1 VQAASGEI
9 EEKGEQIMNES
20 LSPVACEAL
29 PEASQ
34 HTHRFKFTGDASE
47 YFGIWIVN
55 LFLSIVTLGIYSPWA
70 KVRKKRY
77 FYGHT
82 WVADSNF
89 EYHGNPIAILKGRI
103 IALLALAF
111 YSGAGYYSPRVAQ
124 GILIVLAL
132 LAPWLIARSMAF
144 NAFNSSYREIRF
156 HFKASYRDVLMAIW
170 PFIAMAIGFF
180 FLPQPS
186 FDEEHMPTPAEWAV
200 VFLPLLVVLLIY
212 PYIMGAIKRLQ
223 VNHSSYGSTPL
234 AISATIGQ
242 FYRLYIVAF
251 AIAILGLFVLI
262 LTIATMAFIPIIGW
276 VAIPFVYLFF
286 GALYMGYLR
295 SRVTNLTFSSTTLGG
310 RVQFISSM
318 MPMSLAKIYFINLV
332 VISFT
337 LGLMIPW
344 AAVRVAR
351 YRASVLAL
359 ESSGDLDSFVAEIG
373 QQVAATGEEMGE
385 FFDVDLSL

>member
-1 VQAASGEI
+1 MSESMLPQAD
-9 EEKGEQIMNES
+9 
-20 LSPVACEAL
+20 EAL
-29 PEASQ
+29 PQAAQ
-34 HTHRFKFTGDASE
+34 RMHHQFTFTGDESE

-55 LFLSIVTLGIYSPWA
+55 LLLSIVTLGIYSPWA
-70 KVRKKRY
+70 KVRRKRY

-103 IALLALAF
+103 IALLALAL
-111 YSGAGYYSPRVAQ
+111 YSGAGYYSPKTAQ
-124 GILIVLAL
+124 GVLVILAL

-156 HFKASYRDVLMAIW
+156 HFKASYQDIFKAIW
-170 PFIAMAIGFF
+170 PFIVMAIVLF
-180 FLPQPS
+180 FLPQYRPEEKRMPS
-186 FDEEHMPTPAEWAV
+186 AIEWV
-200 VFLPLLVVLLIY
+200 VIFLPMLLVLLVY

-223 VNHSSYGSTPL
+223 VNHSSYGNAPL

-242 FYRLYIVAF
+242 FYKLYFIAF
-251 AIAILGLFVLI
+251 AIALGGVIVLGV
-262 LTIATMAFIPIIGW
+262 TIAILVFIPIIGW
-276 VAIPFVYLFF
+276 MAIPFVYLFF
-286 GALYMGYLR
+286 GALYTGYLR
-295 SRVTNLTFSSTTLGG
+295 SRVTNLTFNSTTLGDG
-310 RVQFISSM
+310 VKFISIM
-318 MPMSLAKIYFINLV
+318 TPMSLAKIYFVNLV
-332 VISFT
+332 VISFS

-351 YRASVLAL
+351 YRASVMVL
-359 ESSGDLDSFVAEIG
+359 ESAGDLDTFVAEVG

>member
-1 VQAASGEI
+1 
-9 EEKGEQIMNES
+9 MNES
-20 LSPVACEAL
+20 LSTLAGEPQ
-29 PEASQ
+29 PETTQPA
-34 HTHRFKFTGDASE
+34 HPFKFTGDASE

-103 IALLALAF
+103 IALLALAL
-111 YSGAGYYSPRVAQ
+111 YSGASYYSPRTAQ
-124 GILIVLAL
+124 GIFIVLAL

-144 NAFNSSYREIRF
+144 NAYYSSYREIRF
-156 HFKASYRDVLMAIW
+156 HFKARYQDVFVAIW
-170 PFIAMAIGFF
+170 PIIAMAIGFF
-180 FLPQPS
+180 LLPQ
-186 FDEEHMPTPAEWAV
+186 FNFEEKRPPTPAEWAIM
-200 VFLPLLVVLLIY
+200 FLPLLVVALIY
-212 PYIMGAIKRLQ
+212 PYVLGAIKRLQ
-223 VNHSSYGSTPL
+223 VNHASYGRAPM
-234 AISATIGQ
+234 AISASIGQ
-242 FYRLYIVAF
+242 FYRLYLIAY
-251 AIAILGLFVLI
+251 AIAVVGMLALAASI
-262 LTIATMAFIPIIGW
+262 MALVFIPVIGW
-276 VAIPFVYLFF
+276 LTIPFVYLFF
-286 GALYMGYLR
+286 GAWYMGYLR
-295 SRVTNLTFSSTTLGG
+295 SRTTNLTFNSTMLGG
-310 RVQFISSM
+310 RVKFISSM
-318 MPMSLAKIYFINLV
+318 TPMRLAKIYFVNLL

-359 ESSGDLDSFVAEIG
+359 ESNGDLDGFVAKIG

>member
-1 VQAASGEI
+1 MSESMLPLADETLPDAA
-9 EEKGEQIMNES
+9 QR
-20 LSPVACEAL
+20 
-29 PEASQ
+29 
-34 HTHRFKFTGDASE
+34 THHQFTFTGDESE

-55 LFLSIVTLGIYSPWA
+55 LLLSIVTLGIYSPWA

-82 WVADSNF
+82 WAADSNF

-103 IALLALAF
+103 IAVIALGL
-111 YSGAGYYSPRVAQ
+111 YSGASYYSPKIAQ
-124 GILIVLAL
+124 GILIILAL

-156 HFKASYRDVLMAIW
+156 HFKASYQDVLMAIW
-170 PFIAMAIGFF
+170 PFIVMAVVLF
-180 FLPQPS
+180 FLPHYNP
-186 FDEEHMPTPAEWAV
+186 EEDTTPTAGEWVAIL
-200 VFLPLLVVLLIY
+200 LPLLVVLLVY

-223 VNHSSYGSTPL
+223 VNHSSYGSAPM
-234 AISATIGQ
+234 AISASIGE
-242 FYRLYIVAF
+242 FYKLYIIAF
-251 AIAILGLFVLI
+251 AIAIGGLIVLVLAFVI
-262 LTIATMAFIPIIGW
+262 LVFIPIIGW
-276 VAIPFVYLFF
+276 MAIPFAYLFF
-286 GALYMGYLR
+286 GALYAGYLR
-295 SRVTNLTFSSTTLGG
+295 SRVTNLTFNSTTLGE
-310 RVQFISSM
+310 RVSFFSSM
-318 MPMSLAKIYFINLV
+318 TPMGLAKIYFVNLV

-351 YRASVLAL
+351 YRASVMVL
-359 ESSGDLDSFVAEIG
+359 ESNGDLDTFVAEIG

>member
-1 VQAASGEI
+1 
-9 EEKGEQIMNES
+9 MNES
-20 LSPVACEAL
+20 ITPVAGGAL
-29 PEASQ
+29 PEAAQ
-34 HTHRFKFTGDASE
+34 PAHPFKFTGDASE

-89 EYHGNPIAILKGRI
+89 EYHGIPIAILKGRI
-103 IALLALAF
+103 IALLALAL
-111 YSGAGYYSPRVAQ
+111 YSGASYYSPRTAQ

-156 HFKASYRDVLMAIW
+156 HFKARYQDVLVAVW
-170 PFIAMAIGFF
+170 PFIAMAVAFF
-180 FLPQPS
+180 FLPQ
-186 FDEEHMPTPAEWAV
+186 FDFEEKRPPTPAEWALI
-200 VFLPLLVVLLIY
+200 FLPLLVVALIY
-212 PYIMGAIKRLQ
+212 PYILGAIKRLQ
-223 VNHSSYGSTPL
+223 VNHSSYGRAPM

-242 FYRLYIVAF
+242 FYRLYLIAY
-251 AIAILGLFVLI
+251 AIGIAGILALVLAIMTLV
-262 LTIATMAFIPIIGW
+262 FIPVIGW
-276 VAIPFVYLFF
+276 LAIPFVYLFF
-286 GALYMGYLR
+286 GAWFMGYLR
-295 SRVTNLTFSSTTLGG
+295 SRITNLTFNSTTLSGSV
-310 RVQFISSM
+310 RFISSM
-318 MPMSLAKIYFINLV
+318 MPMRLAKIYFVNLL

-359 ESSGDLDSFVAEIG
+359 ESSGDLDSFVATSG